1 MLVKTIKDYKD
12 KETKLVFRTTDNCI
26 IREVSDERGAELIAK
41 GVVEEVKIEAKT
53 KSKSKKKEEEVAADV
68 ETVEEEAVEE
78 TEETSEEPSEPAEV
92 EDAE

>member
-12 KETKLVFRTTDNCI
+12 KETKLIFRTTDNCI

-53 KSKSKKKEEEVAADV
+53 KSKSKKKEEVTAEV

>member
-68 ETVEEEAVEE
+68 ETVEEAVEE
-78 TEETSEEPSEPAEV
+78 TEEPSEETSEPADV